1 MDETIHFPPILD
13 DLVAKLVKTPRR
25 LEDSGSTVGG
35 GGGGRVRPIMAYTGR
50 RRPKRV
56 PFSGF
61 RNMNG
66 ADSTS

>member
-1 MDETIHFPPILD
+1 MDEAIHFPSILD
-13 DLVAKLVKTPRR
+13 KLITKFVKTPRR

-35 GGGGRVRPIMAYTGR
+35 GGGGVLPILAYTGR
-50 RRPKRV
+50 RRPKGV